1 MKRKRHIKILELIR
15 DYDINT
21 QEGLLERLRDCGFEV
36 TQATVSRDIKEL
48 KLQKT
53 LGGDGKYKYTAAGK
67 THSSLTDNF
76 NSLFTASVISVDSAG
91 NMIVIKTVSGM
102 AQGVCAAMDG
112 VAMDGVLGTI
122 AGDDTIFVVA
132 KNSESASD
140 LASQLKRQILNV

>member
-53 LGGDGKYKYTAAGK
+53 LGGDGKYKYTAAAK
-67 THSSLTDNF
+67 TPSSLKDSF
-76 NSLFTASVISVDSAG
+76 ESLFTASVISVDSAG

-112 VAMDGVLGTI
+112 VAMEGTI

-132 KNSESASD
+132 KNSEGASD
-140 LASQLKRQILNV
+140 LASRLKRQILSI

>member
-53 LGGDGKYKYTAAGK
+53 LGGDGKYKYTAAAK
-67 THSSLTDNF
+67 TPSSLKDSF
-76 NSLFTASVISVDSAG
+76 ESLFTASVISVDSAG

-112 VAMDGVLGTI
+112 VAMEGVLGTI

-132 KNSESASD
+132 KNSEGASD
-140 LASQLKRQILNV
+140 LASRLKRQILSI